1 VDGKDCE
8 GLVPVGVVA
17 QRLQQLKLD
26 AAGFKS
32 QVAQVRFFLCT
43 SFSEK
48 ISSDISIVDTH
59 L

>member
-1 VDGKDCE
+1 VDGTDCE
-8 GLVPVGVVA
+8 GLVPVGIVA
-17 QRLQQLKLD
+17 HRLQQLKLD

-32 QVAQVRFFLCT
+32 QVTQVLFYLSA

-48 ISSDISIVDTH
+48 ISSDILIVDTH